1 MCEIMTTV
9 YCFLFSCLP
18 PIPQAPWRRRKNLL
32 LFSHCHVRLFA
43 TLWTAVSQTPV
54 LHYLLEFAQ
63 IHVHWVGNAFQPSHS
78 ATFFTF
84 CFQSFSSSGSFQLS
98 WLFAS
103 DGQSIE
109 ASASASVLN
118 VQGWFPIGLTGLT
131 YLPFKGLVRVFSNTT
146 IWKYQFFGTQ
156 PSLQSNSHIHTVL
169 LEKS

>member
-1 MCEIMTTV
+1 MCRFLCACTFSTPLDKSQGAQ
-9 YCFLFSCLP
+9 YCIICCSVAKSCP
-18 PIPQAPWRRRKNLL
+18 
-32 LFSHCHVRLFA
+32 
-43 TLWTAVSQTPV
+43 TLWEPMNCSTSGFSV